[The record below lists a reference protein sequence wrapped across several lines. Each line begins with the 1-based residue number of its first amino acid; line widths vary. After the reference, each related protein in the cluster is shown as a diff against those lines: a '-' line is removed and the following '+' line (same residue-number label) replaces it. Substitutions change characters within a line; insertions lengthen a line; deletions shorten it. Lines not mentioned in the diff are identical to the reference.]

1 MIAAV
6 KEMWN
11 GLGKV
16 GAKSQRLRQETQ
28 VMPNGIS
35 ARYQGKA
42 HDGACGERVYFLYA
56 KLGGTAEVESFCPSR
71 DIRTGAFFMHTGVQ
85 RKLQRR

>member
-1 MIAAV
+1 MLGDSQRAV
-6 KEMWN
+6 GGGITVFNKAWN

-42 HDGACGERVYFLYA
+42 HDGACVERVYF
-56 KLGGTAEVESFCPSR
+56 
-71 DIRTGAFFMHTGVQ
+71 
-85 RKLQRR
+85 

>member
-1 MIAAV
+1 MGDSQRAAGGGIVAV

-16 GAKSQRLRQETQ
+16 GVKSQRSAAQ

-42 HDGACGERVYFLYA
+42 HDGACGERVYL
-56 KLGGTAEVESFCPSR
+56 
-71 DIRTGAFFMHTGVQ
+71 
-85 RKLQRR
+85 

>member
-42 HDGACGERVYFLYA
+42 HDGACVERVYF
-56 KLGGTAEVESFCPSR
+56 
-71 DIRTGAFFMHTGVQ
+71 
-85 RKLQRR
+85 

>member
-1 MIAAV
+1 MIAVVGRA
-6 KEMWN
+6 WN

-16 GAKSQRLRQETQ
+16 GVKSHVRVLFVYRVTL

-42 HDGACGERVYFLYA
+42 HDGACREWMYFN
-56 KLGGTAEVESFCPSR
+56 TSN
-71 DIRTGAFFMHTGVQ
+71 
-85 RKLQRR
+85 

>member
-1 MIAAV
+1 ML
-6 KEMWN
+6 MWN

-16 GAKSQRLRQETQ
+16 GATRCCPETGTAL